1 MITDE
6 SERVARAVISQALS
20 DAGVGTKT
28 GRRLTVSQIDRDEAR
43 SFLLSSTGAWKQAR
57 EFWCA
62 LADLNPEELRVR
74 TMKAL
79 GMETEPDA
87 VAAFPPPQVR
97 NLSPARLPRPGSK
110 LAQLVQLL
118 NTPEGIS
125 IAEMMQTFGWS
136 RVTCSTAVSG
146 DLPAKFGIRSK
157 RGADNRYRLIEVEEP
172 AGLPRAPA
180 PLRASRPPRTEPRPG
195 SKLAAVADLL
205 RRPQGVSFDEMSA
218 RFGWQRSTCSSV
230 INYDLPTHFGVHSL
244 RGPDGRY
251 RMIEAA

>member
-1 MITDE
+1 MFDE

-20 DAGVGTKT
+20 DAGVGTEM
-28 GRRLTVSQIDRDEAR
+28 GERRTVSQIDQGEAR

-57 EFWCA
+57 EFWCTS
-62 LADLNPEELRVR
+62 ADLDPEELRLR

-79 GMETEPDA
+79 GMDTEPDA
-87 VAAFPPPQVR
+87 VPAFPPPQVR
-97 NLSPARLPRPGSK
+97 HLSPTRLPRPGSK

-125 IAEMMQTFGWS
+125 LAEMMHTFGWS

-157 RGADNRYRLIEVEEP
+157 RGSDNRYRLIEVEEP
-172 AGLPRAPA
+172 EGLVRAPA
-180 PLRASRPPRTEPRPG
+180 PARAPRQARTEPRPG
-195 SKLAAVADLL
+195 SKLAAVAHLL
-205 RRPQGVSFDEMSA
+205 RQPEGVSYDEMSA

-230 INYDLPTHFGVHSL
+230 INYDLPSNFHLRSE

-251 RMIEAA
+251 RLIEAP

>member
-1 MITDE
+1 MADE
-6 SERVARAVISQALS
+6 SVRVARAVISQALS
-20 DAGVGTKT
+20 DAGVGTET
-28 GRRLTVSQIDRDEAR
+28 DERRTVSQIDQGEAR

-62 LADLNPEELRVR
+62 IADLGSEELRLR

-79 GMETEPDA
+79 GMDTEPDA
-87 VAAFPPPQVR
+87 VPAFPPPQVR
-97 NLSPARLPRPGSK
+97 HLPPARLPRPGSK

-125 IAEMMQTFGWS
+125 LAEMMQTFGWS

-146 DLPAKFGIRSK
+146 DLPAKFGIKSK
-157 RGADNRYRLIEVEEP
+157 RGADNRYRLIEVDEP

-180 PLRASRPPRTEPRPG
+180 PRQPRTEPRPG
-195 SKLAAVADLL
+195 SKLAAVAYLL
-205 RRPQGVSFDEMSA
+205 RQPEGVSFDEMSA
-218 RFGWQRSTCSSV
+218 RFGWSRATCSSV
-230 INYDLPTHFGVHSL
+230 INYDLRSNFGLHSL

-251 RMIEAA
+251 RLIEAP